1 MTQNRKQAILIFS
14 AILLFVLIFSALFLF
29 VDLPK
34 IIESVGI
41 KNGYVF
47 VFLFALI
54 GGVSSFT
61 SASFYATVAFF
72 ASGGLNPFLLALS
85 AAPALAIGDYVFYFL
100 GHEGR
105 LASGGGFKNF
115 IEKLTA
121 WFQKKPR
128 KFFPLFIFIYGGL
141 TPLPADILMFSLA
154 LVDFPFKKAL
164 PFILLGHITFLS
176 LLSLGAFAIFG

>member
-1 MTQNRKQAILIFS
+1 MTQSRKQAVLIFS
-14 AILLFVLIFSALFLF
+14 AILLFVLLFTALFLF
-29 VDLPK
+29 VDLSK

-41 KNGYVF
+41 KNGYIF

-72 ASGGLNPFLLALS
+72 LV

-100 GHEGR
+100 GREGKM
-105 LASGGGFKNF
+105 ASGGGFKNF

-121 WFQKKPR
+121 WFEKRPR
-128 KFFPLFIFIYGGL
+128 KFFPLFIFMYGGL